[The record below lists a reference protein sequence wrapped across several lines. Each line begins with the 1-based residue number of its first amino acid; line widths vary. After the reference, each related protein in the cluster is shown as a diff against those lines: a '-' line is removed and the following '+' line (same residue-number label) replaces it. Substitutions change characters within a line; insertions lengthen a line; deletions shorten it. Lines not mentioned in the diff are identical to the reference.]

1 MMASKPVEGQ
11 VPLHAEGLG
20 WSADHSPWGH
30 QLSYAVN
37 PQLAQPPVAAHFRR
51 SDGAAE
57 AEEEMSVSGKKNYL
71 SCRAKSVSSP
81 MAELA
86 FLSEKSRNDT
96 RASNNLQTYVT
107 PSGWADLQLTA
118 PPTRGPGVETREE
131 SAPEQS
137 ELKGLLMSPGSPTP
151 CPPQQGRYSAMRTVL
166 PLNVRFQGG
175 EQF

>member
-1 MMASKPVEGQ
+1 MGT
-11 VPLHAEGLG
+11 
-20 WSADHSPWGH
+20 SAVLRSESSVRPT
-30 QLSYAVN
+30 SR
-37 PQLAQPPVAAHFRR
+37 VAAHFRR

-57 AEEEMSVSGKKNYL
+57 AEEEMSISGKKNYL

-118 PPTRGPGVETREE
+118 PPMRGPGVETREE
-131 SAPEQS
+131 SAPERS
-137 ELKGLLMSPGSPTP
+137 ELRGLLMPPGSPAP
-151 CPPQQGRYSAMRTVL
+151 CPPQQGRYSAMRTVYHL
-166 PLNVRFQGG
+166 MCGSRGVNSFNLHSLIIRC
-175 EQF
+175 